1 MGTTQ
6 RRSIGLTYN
15 CVRINT
21 FAPYFLQMLFWVRAD
36 CIRTRQIL
44 REKADCKQSNWL
56 HEGRSFVS
64 HTTFK
69 NLGLDTNIQMF

>member
-21 FAPYFLQMLFWVRAD
+21 FAPYFLQMLFWVEVN
-36 CIRTRQIL
+36 ISS
-44 REKADCKQSNWL
+44 QSLFDNSL
-56 HEGRSFVS
+56 LFTFGRHLEDDGMKTDSTSWFAIAL
-64 HTTFK
+64 TA
-69 NLGLDTNIQMF
+69 